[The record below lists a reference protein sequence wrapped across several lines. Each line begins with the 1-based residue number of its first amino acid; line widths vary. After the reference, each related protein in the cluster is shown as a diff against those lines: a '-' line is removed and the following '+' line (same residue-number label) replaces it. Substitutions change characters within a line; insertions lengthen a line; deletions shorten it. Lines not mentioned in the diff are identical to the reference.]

1 MNKKNFKNLLIDLYN
16 IYNPANIQ
24 YVDDLVQKNSR
35 FEFDA
40 LKNIFIKYNRKDMP
54 YYDEHVGTDEYIIK
68 LIKEYEGGLRS
79 LEGVVLNTDLT
90 KNPEEKKEEK
100 IFQEIENSQ
109 KEIKEDFNE
118 RTKQLEDLF
127 LEKEKSIKEYLEN
140 KYKEFEMG
148 IKSLSQTN
156 DTDIKPTI
164 RIFDKDL
171 NLELDLQNK
180 HIIASMGKGARLI
193 IKDKNNKVIGMEIFD
208 IIYDGTSE
216 LNESPLI
223 EVFLRKG

>member
-1 MNKKNFKNLLIDLYN
+1 MDKKNFKNLLVELYA
-16 IYNPANIQ
+16 IYNPANLQ
-24 YVDDLVQKNSR
+24 YVDDLVEKNSR

-40 LKNIFIKYNRKDMP
+40 LKNIFIKYNRKNMP
-54 YYDEHVGTDEYIIK
+54 HYDEYVGTDEYIIK
-68 LIKEYEGGLRS
+68 LIKEYERGLRS
-79 LEGVVLNTDLT
+79 LEGIVLKTESIEAS
-90 KNPEEKKEEK
+90 EENKEEK
-100 IFQEIENSQ
+100 PLQKIEVSQ

-140 KYKEFEMG
+140 KYKEFERG

-171 NLELDLQNK
+171 NAELDLQNK

-193 IKDKNNKVIGMEIFD
+193 IKDKNDKVIGMEIFD